1 MRIFEK
7 NILRLLIKNTFISM
21 SVLLIIF
28 ILFEI
33 VDELSQ
39 VNVKNYT
46 FASILVYV
54 LFKFGFYIT
63 KLISLSVLI
72 GAILT
77 VANLNSNR
85 ELIILQSGSISKI
98 FIGKKILIYGF
109 SLSLVLLIFV
119 ELLNPFQKTAEEYKS
134 FKLGESLSFDRE
146 TNIWLKDGK
155 NFIYAEDSING
166 KDFEGLLVFNFL
178 DNKINKLIRAERGS
192 VKSDNLQLHEVDI
205 TFFERGFTKNVRLNQ
220 ELKKH
225 HTIKLENLNTGSSF
239 SSDLETLSIYSLFK
253 KILLIEKNG
262 LNSSSYQI
270 ALYERILIP
279 FSSIAMLLV
288 GLPFVFKESRN
299 LNIQKSVFI
308 GLNLGFIFHLI
319 SKSTIII
326 STKQSAGIFL
336 FSIFPVILFVIVGLV
351 IFRNIISSYD

>member
-1 MRIFEK
+1 
-7 NILRLLIKNTFISM
+7 M
-21 SVLLIIF
+21 SVFLTIF
-28 ILFEI
+28 MLFEI
-33 VDELSQ
+33 VNELSQ

-54 LFKFGFYIT
+54 LFKLGFFIS

-85 ELIILQSGSISKI
+85 ELIIMQSSSVSKS
-98 FIGKKILIYGF
+98 FIGKKVVIYGF
-109 SLSLVLLIFV
+109 FLSLTLLIFV
-119 ELLNPFQKTAEEYKS
+119 EILNPLQKIAEDYKS
-134 FKLGESLSFDRE
+134 IKLGESLSFDRE
-146 TNIWLKDGK
+146 TNIWFKDGK

-166 KDFEGLLVFNFL
+166 KDFEGLLIFNFL
-178 DNKINKLIRAERGS
+178 DNKINKLIRAERGNF
-192 VKSDNLQLHEVDI
+192 KSDNLQLHEVEI
-205 TFFERGFTKNVRLNQ
+205 TFLERDFTKNVRLAQ
-220 ELKKH
+220 EVKKH
-225 HTIKLENLNTGSSF
+225 HTIELENLNTDSSF
-239 SSDLETLSIYSLFK
+239 SSNPETLSIYGLFK

-299 LNIQKSVFI
+299 LNLQKSVFI

-319 SKSTIII
+319 SKSTIVI

-336 FSIFPVILFVIVGLV
+336 FSIFPVILFVIVGLI
-351 IFRNIISSYD
+351 IFRNKISSYE